1 MKTLLITLEFPP
13 FKGGVASY
21 YSNLVK
27 YWPLGEKIDVM
38 DNNHQEL
45 MSECG
50 KFSWLK
56 SVSILLK
63 ALKRPGFDYL
73 LVGQIL
79 PLGTVAYLATLI
91 KPFTYGVVLHG
102 LDFTSAIKSSRK
114 RFLTKLIL
122 KKANKIICANSRVA
136 QMVRVFDS
144 GLSEKT
150 EIVNP
155 GIEPIIAQPSSESIT
170 NLQATY
176 KLHDHFILFTLG
188 RLTLRK
194 GVDSVIKA
202 LSEWGPEDLKIKY
215 FIAGSGSEEKYLRS
229 LAAVSPLSESIV
241 FLGEINEDEKWLWL
255 HACDLF
261 IMPAREIGND
271 FEGFGIVYLEANLA
285 GKMVVAGNS
294 GGVKDAVEEGVSG
307 FLVDPENISEIKN
320 LIIKLKNNKDLLF
333 NMGKRGRERAI
344 TNFNWEKQSERLCHI
359 IKK

>member
-1 MKTLLITLEFPP
+1 
-13 FKGGVASY
+13 
-21 YSNLVK
+21 
-27 YWPLGEKIDVM
+27 
-38 DNNHQEL
+38 
-45 MSECG
+45 
-50 KFSWLK
+50 
-56 SVSILLK
+56 
-63 ALKRPGFDYL
+63 
-73 LVGQIL
+73 
-79 PLGTVAYLATLI
+79 
-91 KPFTYGVVLHG
+91 
-102 LDFTSAIKSSRK
+102 
-114 RFLTKLIL
+114 
-122 KKANKIICANSRVA
+122 
-136 QMVRVFDS
+136 
-144 GLSEKT
+144 
-150 EIVNP
+150 
-155 GIEPIIAQPSSESIT
+155 
-170 NLQATY
+170 
-176 KLHDHFILFTLG
+176 
-188 RLTLRK
+188 
-194 GVDSVIKA
+194 VDSVIKA